1 MYIFL
6 IILVI
11 LFFASTLT
19 LSYCLY
25 RAYQNYV
32 QLLNEITMLKQIIE
46 WYEDNYNPSEGGSQ
60 NEN

>member
-11 LFFASTLT
+11 LFLASTLI
-19 LSYCLY
+19 LGCCLY
-25 RAYQNYV
+25 RAYRNYV
-32 QLLNEITMLKQIIE
+32 QLLNEITMLKQVIE
-46 WYEDNYNPSEGGSQ
+46 WYEDNDNPLKGGSQ